1 MALAE
6 WLIPKPS
13 LSAQAHYQH
22 TCATLRAEG
31 PSNTPQV
38 IDLACSL
45 AHQNMLQQAIIRQ
58 AIYHI
63 SELELTSLLM
73 DSAPRPTLGQR
84 LARLLGR
91 KGV

>member
-1 MALAE
+1 MALAD

-22 TCATLRAEG
+22 TCTTLRAQG
-31 PSNTPQV
+31 PSNVPQT

-45 AHQNMLQQAIIRQ
+45 AHQNMMQQAIIRQ
-58 AIYHI
+58 AIHHI
-63 SELELTSLLM
+63 SELELTFLLM
-73 DSAPRPTLGQR
+73 ESAPRPTLRQR